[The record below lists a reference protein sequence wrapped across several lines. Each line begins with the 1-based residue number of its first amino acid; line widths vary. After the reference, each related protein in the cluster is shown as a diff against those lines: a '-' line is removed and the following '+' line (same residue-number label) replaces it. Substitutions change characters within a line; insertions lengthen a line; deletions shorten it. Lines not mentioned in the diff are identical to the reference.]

1 MSPLI
6 VLSVVL
12 AAVFAMLGTAKL
24 LAVPAMRTRAA
35 HVGFT
40 VAAYR
45 RIGILEVAGA
55 LGLLVGVA
63 VPDLRAAAA
72 AGLLLLLGGAVIA
85 HLRAGGGIKGA
96 APAVVLAI
104 LLVVVVALTAGAL

>member
-1 MSPLI
+1 MSPLV

-24 LAVPAMRTRAA
+24 LAVPSMQTRAA

-45 RIGILEVAGA
+45 RIGALEVAGA

-63 VPDLRAAAA
+63 VPDLRAAAG
-72 AGLLLLLGGAVIA
+72 AGLLLLLGGAVTA
-85 HLRAGGGIKGA
+85 HLRAGDGIKDA

-104 LLVVVVALTAGAL
+104 LLAVVVALTAGAL